1 MQRRSVTALFF
12 ALLAG
17 LGAIL
22 KLWGHIVDLF
32 NLSEDT
38 KAMLAS
44 VQKIV
49 ADWGIFIFLI
59 VLIGLALTFAIPAI
73 SRRKGLFQKAVK
85 TEGEG
90 ISSGPVLP
98 EVGTKAPQLDRQ
110 PINQAYEYLVGLRV
124 VQEDGNEPMQIAGL
138 LRQAAL
144 DGEIMIWGSESSSA
158 PVEWQA
164 PILLEIN
171 RGYWRHHGIDP
182 VRLMIDAS
190 ELPDEGCKTQR
201 ESPPWN
207 DQTECYWHLHVDMSQ
222 VGSIWREQM
231 RPDNATHPLRRHA
244 CAGLYIHWEL

>member
-1 MQRRSVTALFF
+1 MRPQYNPLFL

-22 KLWGHIVDLF
+22 NWWGRIVDLF

-85 TEGEG
+85 TEGPK
-90 ISSGPVLP
+90 SSSNPFLP
-98 EVGTKAPQLDRQ
+98 EVETKATPLDRQ
-110 PINQAYEYLVGLRV
+110 PINRAYEHLMDVG
-124 VQEDGNEPMQIAGL
+124 GFEP
-138 LRQAAL
+138 
-144 DGEIMIWGSESSSA
+144 SSA

-182 VRLMIDAS
+182 VDLMIDAS
-190 ELPDEGCKTQR
+190 ELPDRGCKTPR

-207 DQTECYWHLHVDMSQ
+207 DQTECYCHLHVN
-222 VGSIWREQM
+222 RH
-231 RPDNATHPLRRHA
+231 RKLTHLR
-244 CAGLYIHWEL
+244 G

>member
-1 MQRRSVTALFF
+1 M
-12 ALLAG
+12 
-17 LGAIL
+17 
-22 KLWGHIVDLF
+22 DLF
-32 NLSEDT
+32 NLSEDMESLS
-38 KAMLAS
+38 AA
-44 VQKIV
+44 VPRFE
-49 ADWGIFIFLI
+49 ADWGLYIFL
-59 VLIGLALTFAIPAI
+59 LGLVGLTITFFIPVWK
-73 SRRKGLFQKAVK
+73 SRSQKAIG
-85 TEGEG
+85 TEGQG

-144 DGEIMIWGSESSSA
+144 DGKIMIWGSEPSSA

-182 VRLMIDAS
+182 VRLMSDAS
-190 ELPDEGCKTQR
+190 ELPDAGCKTQR

-231 RPDNATHPLRRHA
+231 RPDNA
-244 CAGLYIHWEL
+244 